1 MLYVNPQSESAFRS
15 SSLTPGSKG
24 RETEALK
31 QFEQVFLF
39 EMLKEMRKTVP
50 DSALFESGG
59 QKAYFEEMMDDFLAG
74 EMASSGQLGVATQMA
89 QQLHAREKAA
99 MAADTRKALPGVAL
113 PDHAGIA
120 IKRGH
125 DGIAIPGETP
135 TGIAVKQNT
144 MGIAMKP
151 LHSTGISLSR
161 AHESYR
167 TGE

>member
-1 MLYVNPQSESAFRS
+1 
-15 SSLTPGSKG
+15 
-24 RETEALK
+24 
-31 QFEQVFLF
+31 
-39 EMLKEMRKTVP
+39 
-50 DSALFESGG
+50 
-59 QKAYFEEMMDDFLAG
+59 
-74 EMASSGQLGVATQMA
+74 
-89 QQLHAREKAA
+89 

-113 PDHAGIA
+113 PDLAGIA